1 MSDRVT
7 VTVTVTAATAAALA
21 DKARAVNAL
30 DRAESDRPLAGVW
43 YDAGDVA
50 GDVLEQWAKR
60 KRQAENPGP
69 CHTTERSHERHPMKG
84 TP

>member
-50 GDVLEQWAKR
+50 SDVLEQWAKAR
-60 KRQAENPGP
+60 
-69 CHTTERSHERHPMKG
+69 RSAALGIQPVGDM
-84 TP
+84 P